1 MGFIHISV
9 GLKALDRPND
19 PYEADFLVYTGAMDT
34 LAPYPAWHVAFLPVA
49 SLLGARHDITCP

>member
-19 PYEADFLVYTGAMDT
+19 PYEADFLVYTGATDT
-34 LAPYPAWHVAFLPVA
+34 LAPPTR
-49 SLLGARHDITCP
+49 LGTLHPCPYHRSRGQP